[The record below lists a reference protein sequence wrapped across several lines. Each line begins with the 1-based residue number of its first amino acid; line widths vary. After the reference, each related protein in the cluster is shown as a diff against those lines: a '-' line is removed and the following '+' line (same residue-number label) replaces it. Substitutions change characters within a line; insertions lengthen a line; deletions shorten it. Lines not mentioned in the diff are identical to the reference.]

1 MYQAPRTVGI
11 AQNQVIILMRRG
23 NHGLLPSVMHNED
36 RRWRPRKW
44 NLTENLMAV
53 AGSEDRR
60 EFDSLVARYHKQAYN
75 IAYRMAG
82 NHADAEDLTQEAFI
96 RAFRFFGQYRRE
108 LPFDSWLYKIM
119 SNVFIDRLRRRPK
132 AKIRSMDQP
141 VVTDEGEAQFDV
153 ADPGAGP
160 EEAVLSKEMDGRIQA
175 ALDTLPEAFRLTVIY
190 ADIEGLSYEEIAEVT
205 NTNIGTVR
213 SRLHRGRRLL
223 RNKLKISRIS

>member
-1 MYQAPRTVGI
+1 LAEFADTV
-11 AQNQVIILMRRG
+11 V
-23 NHGLLPSVMHNED
+23 E
-36 RRWRPRKW
+36 
-44 NLTENLMAV
+44 V
-53 AGSEDRR
+53 ARDEDRR
-60 EFDSLVARYHKQAYN
+60 EFDGLVERYHKQAYN

-132 AKIRSMDQP
+132 AKIRSLDQP
-141 VVTDEGEAQFDV
+141 VVTEEGEASFDV
-153 ADPGAGP
+153 ADPSEGP
-160 EEAVLSKEMDGRIQA
+160 EDIVLSMEMDGRIQA
-175 ALDTLPEAFRLTVIY
+175 ALENLPEAFRITVIY

-205 NTNIGTVR
+205 KTNIGTVR

-223 RNKLKISRIS
+223 RDKLKKYEDQLL

>member
-1 MYQAPRTVGI
+1 MEI
-11 AQNQVIILMRRG
+11 AEVICDAARG
-23 NHGLLPSVMHNED
+23 ED
-36 RRWRPRKW
+36 RK
-44 NLTENLMAV
+44 
-53 AGSEDRR
+53 
-60 EFDSLVARYHKQAYN
+60 EFDSLVQRYHKQAYN

-119 SNVFIDRLRRRPK
+119 SNVFIDRLRRKPK
-132 AKIRSMDQP
+132 AHIRSLDQP
-141 VVTDEGEAQFDV
+141 IITSDGEAQFDV
-153 ADPGAGP
+153 ADTSAGP
-160 EEAVLSKEMDGRIQA
+160 EECVLSHEMDSRIQA

-190 ADIEGLSYEEIAEVT
+190 ADIEGLSYEEIAEAT

-223 RNKLKISRIS
+223 RNKLKSYASQIL

>member
-1 MYQAPRTVGI
+1 MEFADTV
-11 AQNQVIILMRRG
+11 V
-23 NHGLLPSVMHNED
+23 E
-36 RRWRPRKW
+36 
-44 NLTENLMAV
+44 V
-53 AGSEDRR
+53 AREEDRR
-60 EFDSLVARYHKQAYN
+60 EFDGLVERYHKQAYN

-132 AKIRSMDQP
+132 AKIRSLDQP
-141 VVTDEGEAQFDV
+141 VVTAEGEVAFDV
-153 ADPGAGP
+153 ADPSEGP
-160 EEAVLSKEMDGRIQA
+160 EDIVLSMEMDGRIQG
-175 ALDTLPEAFRLTVIY
+175 ALENLPEAFRITVIY

-205 NTNIGTVR
+205 KTNIGTVR

-223 RNKLKISRIS
+223 RDKLKKYEGQLL